1 MKKLLDIIAK
11 GIVILFLTAFVC
23 GLITVIV
30 LGIIKDIWFIAYM
43 AGSIV
48 FIWSVVRVT
57 SNIEKNDEIS
67 T

>member
-1 MKKLLDIIAK
+1 MKRLLDIFAK
-11 GIVILFLTAFVC
+11 GIVILFLTAFVF

-30 LGIIKDIWFIAYM
+30 LGIIKDTWFIAYM

-48 FIWSVVRVT
+48 LIWSVVRVT